1 MSSTQL
7 QNTSEIIAPAAKSP
21 ILNIESTLARLE
33 LNADEVMAAE
43 AAAEAAREE
52 REQRKK
58 QSSRAKLGAF
68 LKKHHPKQVLKNV
81 ARKLLEMSRA
91 AIPDQAH
98 RQTPGVKACPQLR
111 FHCTPYPAA
120 TTTPALSISPESVS
134 LPDAEG
140 ISTFFGTP
148 PTAPPSVP
156 ERPAAPINTP
166 VGLGIY
172 QMPVRKPVPK
182 TVVVADDQT
191 LQTLPNP
198 NAVPPSVLPAFGR
211 RAAWESTNP

>member
-7 QNTSEIIAPAAKSP
+7 QINSEIIAPAAKSP

-81 ARKLLEMSRA
+81 ARKLLETSRA

-98 RQTPGVKACPQLR
+98 RQTPGVNACPKPR

-120 TTTPALSISPESVS
+120 TATPASSISPEFVS

-140 ISTFFGTP
+140 ISDFFDTP
-148 PTAPPSVP
+148 PTAPASVP
-156 ERPAAPINTP
+156 RRPTPPINTP
-166 VGLGIY
+166 IGLGIY

-182 TVVVADDQT
+182 RAVVAVNQIS
-191 LQTLPNP
+191 QSLPDP
-198 NAVPPSVLPAFGR
+198 HAVQPSLLPAFGR